1 MYSYRQTA
9 APSRRRRRPRY
20 FTKDIET
27 LLYALGDGPV
37 SLDSTVNCLEDC
49 LVEYLSDM
57 MHETSQFAKSQG
69 RSKIK
74 QDDLPFALR
83 NDPMKLGRLEDIKEL
98 LNKITRARNML
109 DESATATLEY
119 LDDED
124 EEEGEKKPRKGKKR
138 GRKKKVQQNTANDS
152 NESE

>member
-9 APSRRRRRPRY
+9 PPPRRRRRPRL

-49 LVEYLSDM
+49 LAEYLTDM
-57 MHETSQFAKSQG
+57 MHEASQFAKSQG
-69 RSKIK
+69 RSKVK

-98 LNKITRARNML
+98 LAKINRARNML
-109 DESATATLEY
+109 EDSATAKMEY

-124 EEEGEKKPRKGKKR
+124 EETTEKKPRKGKKR
-138 GRKKKVQQNTANDS
+138 GRKKKNQQNVANES

>member
-1 MYSYRQTA
+1 M
-9 APSRRRRRPRY
+9 
-20 FTKDIET
+20 
-27 LLYALGDGPV
+27 GDGPV
-37 SLDSTVNCLEDC
+37 SLDSTVNALEDC

-83 NDPMKLGRLEDIKEL
+83 NDPMKLGRLQDIKEL
-98 LNKITRARNML
+98 LNRITKARNML
-109 DESATATLEY
+109 DETGTANMDF
-119 LDDED
+119 LDDDD
-124 EEEGEKKPRKGKKR
+124 EEDGEKKPRKGKKR
-138 GRKKKVQQNTANDS
+138 GRKKKNQQNTADEL

>member
-1 MYSYRQTA
+1 M
-9 APSRRRRRPRY
+9 
-20 FTKDIET
+20 
-27 LLYALGDGPV
+27 
-37 SLDSTVNCLEDC
+37 
-49 LVEYLSDM
+49 EYLSDM

-138 GRKKKVQQNTANDS
+138 GRKKKVQQNTANES

>member
-1 MYSYRQTA
+1 M
-9 APSRRRRRPRY
+9 
-20 FTKDIET
+20 
-27 LLYALGDGPV
+27 GDGPV

-138 GRKKKVQQNTANDS
+138 GRKKKVQQNTANES